1 MIHTVLTITGEN
13 TQFHDI
19 FMIKKWGN
27 IWDKYFCHRSVIVVS
42 MDLKAENIP
51 GTEHCTWKHSRWSS
65 KPLKWV
71 VKTSEMVIGHLT
83 SETVSLNT
91 FQHFPAKEI
100 MAAKP
105 GLIVFIKR
113 AVHQSLPTIACLCL
127 NTILLAV
134 VSSQRIWKQQG
145 RATVARRKCV
155 ISTETLAWRENTQQ
169 NNGWV

>member
-1 MIHTVLTITGEN
+1 MEFKASQMGGEN
-13 TQFHDI
+13 IRNGD
-19 FMIKKWGN
+19 
-27 IWDKYFCHRSVIVVS
+27 RSP
-42 MDLKAENIP
+42 D
-51 GTEHCTWKHSRWSS
+51 
-65 KPLKWV
+65 
-71 VKTSEMVIGHLT
+71 T

-134 VSSQRIWKQQG
+134 VSSQRI
-145 RATVARRKCV
+145 
-155 ISTETLAWRENTQQ
+155 
-169 NNGWV
+169 